1 MTDLKNTASMYS
13 NELFMKITD
22 EEFENIRKLVYE
34 QFGINL
40 TEQKRGLVVGRLQ
53 KLLRSKGFTS
63 FSDYYSYLKSDP
75 KSQRIDE
82 LINRISTNY
91 TYFFREKAHFDFM
104 IQTVLPELSDKFK
117 KNNNRDIRIWSA
129 GCSSGE
135 EPYSLVMMLLEY
147 FGNEYGLWDAGVL
160 ATDVSNEVLKTAVT
174 GIYTDEQVNLLP
186 KVMANKYFT
195 KHTPGFWKVAER
207 VKKEVTFRTFN
218 LMTSRFPFK
227 KPFHAIF
234 CRNVMIYF
242 DAPTRMGLV
251 KRFFDFTAQGGYLF
265 IGHSESL
272 GRHDSPYR
280 YIMPAVYKKD

>member
-1 MTDLKNTASMYS
+1 MTEQRHNASNYS
-13 NELFMKITD
+13 SDLFMRITD
-22 EEFENIRKLVYE
+22 EEFDNIRKLVYE

-53 KLLRSKGFTS
+53 KLLRNKGFSS
-63 FSDYYSYLKSDP
+63 FSDYYAHLKADP
-75 KSQRIDE
+75 TSRSIDE

-104 IQTVLPELSDKFK
+104 VQTVLPELSDNL
-117 KNNNRDIRIWSA
+117 KNNNNKDIRIWSA

-135 EPYSLVMMLLEY
+135 EPFSLVMMLMEY
-147 FGNEYGLWDAGVL
+147 YGNEYGLWDAGVL
-160 ATDVSNEVLKTAVT
+160 ATDVSNEVLKTAVS
-174 GIYTDEQVNLLP
+174 GVYTDEQVGLLP
-186 KVMANKYFT
+186 KALVQKYFSR
-195 KHTPGFWKVAER
+195 HTTGFWKVTER
-207 VKKEVTFRTFN
+207 VKREVTFRTFN

-242 DAPTRMGLV
+242 DTPTRMALV
-251 KRFFDFTAQGGYLF
+251 KRFYDFTSPGGYLF